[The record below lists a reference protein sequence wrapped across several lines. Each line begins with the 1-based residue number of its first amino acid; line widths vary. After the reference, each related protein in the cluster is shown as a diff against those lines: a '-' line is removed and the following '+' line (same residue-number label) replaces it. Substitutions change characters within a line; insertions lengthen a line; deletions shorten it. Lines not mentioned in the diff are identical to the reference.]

1 MLRNFRFQL
10 RSLGQAGDPGL
21 PALRAAEEGD
31 PTDNAR
37 ALVDQVV
44 WEPVQKQGCAEATL
58 AQVRCVEL

>member
-1 MLRNFRFQL
+1 MRYYLLQL

-44 WEPVQKQGCAEATL
+44 WEPVRKQGCAKATL

>member
-31 PTDNAR
+31 PTGNAR
-37 ALVDQVV
+37 ALVDQTA
-44 WEPVQKQGCAEATL
+44 WEPVQKQGFAKATL